1 MKRLGII
8 GGIAP
13 ESTIEYYRLIVAT
26 YRARVS
32 DGSYPPLVINSIDMN
47 RMRGLVEGGRLEEL
61 ADYLLGELRRLAD
74 AGSDFA
80 LLSSNTPHIIF
91 DELERR
97 SPLPLLSIIG
107 AALDAAVA
115 LGLRKVGLL
124 GTRFTMRGGVYK
136 AVFARAGVEVVTP
149 DEADQD
155 YVHEKY
161 MGELIEGVFLPE
173 TREGLLAVVG
183 RLKEREGVE
192 GVVLGGTELPLILR
206 DPAARGIPLLDTT
219 RIHAERAVEEML
231 SGRPGAR

>member
-13 ESTIEYYRLIVAT
+13 ESTIEYYRIIVAA
-26 YRARVS
+26 YRARVA

-47 RMRGLVEGGRLEEL
+47 RMRRLIEAGEFEGLAE
-61 ADYLLGELRRLAD
+61 YLLGELRRLAD

-97 SPLPLLSIIG
+97 SPLPLISIIG
-107 AALDAAVA
+107 AALDAARA
-115 LGLRKVGLL
+115 LGLKKVGLL
-124 GTRFTMRGGVYK
+124 GTRFTMQGGVYHR
-136 AVFARAGVEVVTP
+136 VFARGGVEVVIP
-149 DEADQD
+149 PEDDQN

-161 MGELIEGVFLPE
+161 MNEFIEGVFLDE
-173 TREGLLAVVG
+173 TREGLLAVVD

-206 DPAARGIPLLDTT
+206 DPAGRGIPFLDTA
-219 RIHAERAVEEML
+219 RIHAERAVDEML
-231 SGRPGAR
+231 S

>member
-13 ESTIEYYRLIVAT
+13 ESTIEYYRLIVAL
-26 YRARVS
+26 YRERVT

-47 RMRGLVEGGRLEEL
+47 RMRRIIEANQLGQL

-74 AGSDFA
+74 AGTDFA
-80 LLSSNTPHIIF
+80 LLASNTPHLIF

-115 LGLRKVGLL
+115 LKLKKVGLL
-124 GTRFTMRGGVYK
+124 GTRFTMQGGVYK
-136 AVFARAGVEVVTP
+136 RVFARGGVRVVTP

-161 MGELIEGVFLPE
+161 MNEFIEGVFLDE
-173 TREGLLAVVG
+173 TREGLLAVVD

-206 DPAARGIPLLDTT
+206 DPAGRGIPFLDTT
-219 RIHAERAVEEML
+219 RIHAERAVAEML
-231 SGRPGAR
+231 S

>member
-1 MKRLGII
+1 MKRLGIV

-13 ESTIEYYRLIVAT
+13 ESTIEYYRLIVEN
-26 YRARVS
+26 YRARVT
-32 DGSYPPLVINSIDMN
+32 DGSYPLLVINSIDMN
-47 RMRGLVEGGRLEEL
+47 RMRGLVETNQREQL
-61 ADYLLGELRRLAD
+61 AEYLLGELRRLAD

-80 LLSSNTPHIIF
+80 LLASNTPHLIF

-97 SPLPLLSIIG
+97 APVPLLSIMRVT
-107 AALDAAVA
+107 LDEAVA
-115 LGLRKVGLL
+115 LKLKKVGLL

-136 AVFARAGVEVVTP
+136 EVFARGGIEIVTP
-149 DEADQD
+149 DETDQD

-173 TREGLLAVVG
+173 TREGLLAVVD

-206 DPAARGIPLLDTT
+206 DPAGRGIPFLDTT
-219 RIHAERAVEEML
+219 RIHAERAVAEML
-231 SGRPGAR
+231 S

>member
-13 ESTIEYYRLIVAT
+13 ESTIEYYRIIVAA
-26 YRARVS
+26 YRARVA

-47 RMRGLVEGGRLEEL
+47 TMRGLIEAGRLDQL
-61 ADYLLGELRRLAD
+61 ADYLLGELQRLAD

-80 LLSSNTPHIIF
+80 LLGSNTPHIIF

-107 AALDAAVA
+107 AALDAAHA
-115 LGLRKVGLL
+115 LGLKKVGLL
-124 GTRFTMRGGVYK
+124 GTRFTMQGGVYK
-136 AVFARAGVEVVTP
+136 RVFAQGGVEVVIP
-149 DEADQD
+149 EEADQT

-161 MGELIEGVFLPE
+161 MNEFIEGVFLDE
-173 TREGLLAVVG
+173 TRAGLLAVVD
-183 RLKEREGVE
+183 RLKERERVE

-206 DPAARGIPLLDTT
+206 DAAGRGIPFLDTT
-219 RIHAERAVEEML
+219 RIHAERAVEQML
-231 SGRPGAR
+231 S

>member
-13 ESTIEYYRLIVAT
+13 ESTIEYYRIIVAA
-26 YRARVS
+26 YRARVA

-47 RMRGLVEGGRLEEL
+47 RMRRLIEAGEFEGLAE
-61 ADYLLGELRRLAD
+61 YLLGELRRLAD

-97 SPLPLLSIIG
+97 SPLPLISIIG
-107 AALDAAVA
+107 AALDAARA
-115 LGLRKVGLL
+115 LGLKKVGLL
-124 GTRFTMRGGVYK
+124 GTRFTMQGGVYHR
-136 AVFARAGVEVVTP
+136 VFARGGVEVVTP
-149 DEADQD
+149 PEDDQN

-161 MGELIEGVFLPE
+161 MNEFIEGVFLDE
-173 TREGLLAVVG
+173 TREGLLAVVD

-206 DPAARGIPLLDTT
+206 DPAGRGIPFLDTA
-219 RIHAERAVEEML
+219 RIHAERAVDEML
-231 SGRPGAR
+231 S